1 MAKVVVTNN
10 NATVSVS
17 VTSKSDITVNA
28 PAVSIAKVEVKGI
41 RGEQGPAGPGG
52 GSTGPT
58 GPTGAT
64 GPAGPTGST
73 GSTGA
78 TGVAGP
84 TGPAGAT
91 GVQGIQGPQGPQGAG
106 GATGAVGATGATGPT
121 GAQGPTGADSTVTG
135 PTGATGSAGPTGP
148 TGPTGAKGDRF
159 KSTSSTSN
167 AMTTGTKSF
176 VLDETDVTKFEI
188 AFSAGQPIVAANT
201 ADKKL
206 QGSVN
211 SYTASTKTLSVDIT
225 TVTGS
230 GGPYTSWTINLD
242 GAPGPDGPTG
252 AAGPTGSTGAAGPT
266 GATGPTGSTGP
277 AGSTGATG
285 PTGADSTVAGP
296 TGATGSTGPRGATG
310 PTGADSTV
318 AGPTG
323 PTGPQGQTGP
333 QGATGVGAVYTNS
346 TPTPEAIGGIAAG
359 STFSSVSMQDMW
371 DDLLYPYQNPA
382 WTTFSIDAGA
392 NPREV
397 GNGIASNRTYT
408 YAASNSSNIDGDT
421 VDITYSG
428 AGVSG
433 TILSNGD
440 YSASPNTVIHAA
452 INPTTAGTVVFTVQ
466 AENTNGAT
474 FSKTKSYSFRFNAFY
489 GTSASQT
496 LDESGIEG
504 LTSRLQ
510 TSENISYD
518 MAAGGYKY
526 ICYPDEFGDAGSIK
540 MDGFNVALA
549 SDEDD
554 DFFSESQANGL
565 TYGEVS
571 VTNSYG
577 ITRTYRVYRSKN
589 ILGAAVTFVI
599 SS

>member
-28 PAVSIAKVEVKGI
+28 PAVSVAKVEVKGI

-58 GPTGAT
+58 GPAGAT

-73 GSTGA
+73 GVTGA
-78 TGVAGP
+78 TGAAGP

-91 GVQGIQGPQGPQGAG
+91 GVQGIQGPQGPQGAKG
-106 GATGAVGATGATGPT
+106 ATGSTGATGAAGQTGP
-121 GAQGPTGADSTVTG
+121 QGPTGADSTVTG
-135 PTGATGSAGPTGP
+135 PTGPTGSKGATGA

-176 VLDETDVTKFEI
+176 ILDETDVTKFEI

-242 GAPGPDGPTG
+242 GAPGPDGPK
-252 AAGPTGSTGAAGPT
+252 
-266 GATGPTGSTGP
+266 
-277 AGSTGATG
+277 GSTGATG
-285 PTGADSTVAGP
+285 ATGP
-296 TGATGSTGPRGATG
+296 TGATGSTGATGAKGATGATG
-310 PTGADSTV
+310 PAGATGADSDVT
-318 AGPTG
+318 GPTG
-323 PTGPQGQTGP
+323 PTGPTGATGPRGATGADSTVTGPTGPTGPRGQTGP

-382 WTTFSIDAGA
+382 WTTFNINAGA
-392 NPREV
+392 TPREV

-408 YAASNSSNIDGDT
+408 YAASNSDNIDGDT

-433 TILSNGD
+433 TILSNGN
-440 YSASPNTVIHAA
+440 YSDSPNTVTHAA

-466 AENTNGAT
+466 ADNTNGAT

-489 GTSASQT
+489 GVSVSQT

-510 TSENISYD
+510 TSENTSYD
-518 MAAGGYKY
+518 MSAGGYKY

-554 DFFSESQANGL
+554 DFFSESQTNGL

-577 ITRTYRVYRSKN
+577 IQRTYRVYRSKN